1 MISQGVL
8 LWWKKKVFSFLPRNF
23 QTVNFYLNNLYRAYQ
38 VYIFCADGLLKN
50 RYENAEYQVIKHIR
64 CFLLL
69 ISFYFIV
76 LCCSVLCCVALC
88 RVIELDKRAMC
99 QRGLLWCSSLP
110 IEIYLDWWGLF
121 DDKTNWNWLQS
132 HW

>member
-1 MISQGVL
+1 M
-8 LWWKKKVFSFLPRNF
+8 KKSFFLFSYF
-23 QTVNFYLNNLYRAYQ
+23 QIVNFYLNNLYRAHQ
-38 VYIFCADGLLKN
+38 VYIFCADGLLEN

-76 LCCSVLCCVALC
+76 LCCDASLCCVALC
-88 RVIELDKRAMC
+88 RVIELDKRTMC

-110 IEIYLDWWGLF
+110 IEIYLD
-121 DDKTNWNWLQS
+121 
-132 HW
+132 